1 MRCHAVG
8 SRVSIPGRR
17 QRYFPSSKASIPSL
31 IATQSSTKTY
41 WGHFTHYRMWSGEG
55 MKLTTLQQPV
65 PSRIAF
71 GTVSPLHFMSSC
83 GGALVTKDTC
93 LPLPNALTC
102 RLNWKRVL
110 GLDSRTERVFIIRA
124 HSHNMFPSET
134 NCWTYGSRVH
144 CKTRHRLSFK
154 RTATKLISN

>member
-17 QRYFPSSKASIPSL
+17 QGYSSFSKASIPSL
-31 IATQSSTKTY
+31 IATHSSTKTY
-41 WGHFTHYRMWSGEG
+41 RGHFTHYRTWSGEA

-65 PSRIAF
+65 SGRITLR
-71 GTVSPLHFMSSC
+71 TVPPLHFMSSC
-83 GGALVTKDTC
+83 GGALVTKGTC
-93 LPLPNALTC
+93 LPLPNAVTC

-110 GLDSRTERVFIIRA
+110 CLDSRRERVFIIRA

-134 NCWTYGSRVH
+134 NCWTHGSRVH

-154 RTATKLISN
+154 KDRN